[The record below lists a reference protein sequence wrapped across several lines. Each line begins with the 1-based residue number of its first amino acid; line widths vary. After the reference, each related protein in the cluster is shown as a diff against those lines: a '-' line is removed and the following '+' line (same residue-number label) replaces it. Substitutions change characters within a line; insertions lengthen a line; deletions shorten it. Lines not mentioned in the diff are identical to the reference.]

1 MGLQSEAHTKR
12 DEGFRSWYCLL
23 ASGRAQ
29 HNIISPRTEIL
40 EIPSVRHRSSTPSR
54 PIPTGHQ
61 WFRAL
66 VRHPTTS
73 EAAQGMHSP
82 MTSTVNIPILPA
94 ATPDTFPGETL
105 VSQAL
110 AEILATRLAEM
121 TSVESLAFASAML
134 AVAPA
139 SLLAILA
146 YPEAAMETLAIH
158 LDPSE
163 VLAATVSSTHPI
175 TRTLGSAPAAV
186 VIYTGHV
193 RHSVR
198 AAVDQGPTIN

>member
-82 MTSTVNIPILPA
+82 MTSTVNIPTLPA
-94 ATPDTFPGETL
+94 ATLALSAAAPDTFPGE
-105 VSQAL
+105 
-110 AEILATRLAEM
+110 
-121 TSVESLAFASAML
+121 
-134 AVAPA
+134 APA

-146 YPEAAMETLAIH
+146 YPEAAVETLAIH

>member
-82 MTSTVNIPILPA
+82 MTSTVNIPTLPA
-94 ATPDTFPGETL
+94 ATLALSAAAPDTFPGETL

-110 AEILATRLAEM
+110 AEILASR
-121 TSVESLAFASAML
+121 
-134 AVAPA
+134 
-139 SLLAILA
+139 LAILA
-146 YPEAAMETLAIH
+146 YPEAAVETLAIH

>member
-66 VRHPTTS
+66 VRHPI
-73 EAAQGMHSP
+73 
-82 MTSTVNIPILPA
+82 TSTVNIPILPA
-94 ATPDTFPGETL
+94 ATLALSAAAPDTFPGETL

-121 TSVESLAFASAML
+121 TSVASLAFASAML

-146 YPEAAMETLAIH
+146 YPEAAVETLAIH

-175 TRTLGSAPAAV
+175 TRTLGSAPPAV

>member
-40 EIPSVRHRSSTPSR
+40 EIPSVRHRFSTPSR

-61 WFRAL
+61 WIRAS
-66 VRHPTTS
+66 VRHQTTS
-73 EAAQGMHSP
+73 EAAQGMPSP
-82 MTSTVNIPILPA
+82 MTSTVIIPTLLG
-94 ATPDTFPGETL
+94 ATL
-105 VSQAL
+105 ASQAL
-110 AEILATRLAEM
+110 AEILATRQAEM
-121 TSVESLAFASAML
+121 TSVASLAFASAML

-146 YPEAAMETLAIH
+146 YPEAAVETLAIH
-158 LDPSE
+158 LDP
-163 VLAATVSSTHPI
+163 
-175 TRTLGSAPAAV
+175 
-186 VIYTGHV
+186 
-193 RHSVR
+193 
-198 AAVDQGPTIN
+198 

>member
-40 EIPSVRHRSSTPSR
+40 EIPSVRHRFSTPNR

-61 WFRAL
+61 WIRAS
-66 VRHPTTS
+66 VRHQTTS
-73 EAAQGMHSP
+73 EAAQGMPSP
-82 MTSTVNIPILPA
+82 MTSTVIIPTLLA
-94 ATPDTFPGETL
+94 ATLALSAAAPDTFPGETL

-110 AEILATRLAEM
+110 AEILATRQAEM
-121 TSVESLAFASAML
+121 TSVASLAFASAML

-139 SLLAILA
+139 SLLAI
-146 YPEAAMETLAIH
+146 H
-158 LDPSE
+158 LDPSA

-175 TRTLGSAPAAV
+175 TRILGSAPAAV